1 MGQTAAASSNLLG
14 IRLLGIG
21 LPSIR
26 ILCVTV
32 LAVSL
37 LAVSLLGIG
46 IHGIRGSEQIRTTGM
61 DYRSAGVDVEAGRA
75 FVERIRSSVEST
87 RRPEVVG
94 GLGGF
99 GGLCRLP
106 AGLKEPL
113 LVSGTDGV
121 GTKLELA
128 QAQGSHHGVGIDL
141 VAMCVNDVITS
152 GAQPLFFLDY
162 IATGKLSPAAMA
174 SVVEGIADGCRQ
186 SGCALLGGETAEMP
200 GFYSPGRY
208 DLAGFCV
215 AVVDAAELVDG
226 SAVQPGHRILA
237 VASSGVH
244 SNGFSLV
251 RRILEAQ
258 ALDPTV
264 TWPGSGSDSDSDSGS
279 DSGSGSGSVI
289 DALLTPTRIYW
300 DLVKALK
307 ASAIPIHGMAH
318 ITGGGLPENLPR
330 CLPAG
335 MHAVIDPLSWQRPA
349 LFQWLQQAGQI
360 PESDIWHTFN
370 LGVGYCLVLPATAV
384 DAALSVCQALG
395 HQAWELGEVAA
406 GPANGGA
413 PLAGLPF

>member
-1 MGQTAAASSNLLG
+1 
-14 IRLLGIG
+14 
-21 LPSIR
+21 
-26 ILCVTV
+26 
-32 LAVSL
+32 
-37 LAVSLLGIG
+37 
-46 IHGIRGSEQIRTTGM
+46 M
-61 DYRSAGVDVEAGRA
+61 DYRTAGVDVVAGRA

-106 AGLKEPL
+106 EGIRKPL

-128 QAQGSHHGVGIDL
+128 QAYGRHHGVGIDL

-162 IATGKLSPAAMA
+162 IATGKLAPEAMA

-200 GFYSPGRY
+200 GFYGPGRY

-215 AVVDAAELVDG
+215 AVVDEDALIDGRRVQAGDQLV
-226 SAVQPGHRILA
+226 A

-251 RRILEAQ
+251 RRILEAHAITEAA
-258 ALDPTV
+258 ALE
-264 TWPGSGSDSDSDSGS
+264 PGGVG
-279 DSGSGSGSVI
+279 VL
-289 DALLTPTRIYW
+289 DALLEPTVLYTALVQALLSAGV
-300 DLVKALK
+300 DL
-307 ASAIPIHGMAH
+307 HGMAH

-330 CLPAG
+330 ALPQG
-335 MHAVIDPLSWQRPA
+335 VHARLDCSSWERPA
-349 LFQWLQQAGQI
+349 LFRWLQEKGDV
-360 PESDIWHTFN
+360 PEEDLWNTFN
-370 LGVGYCLVLPATAV
+370 LGVGFVLVLPEAEVERAIGLCS
-384 DAALSVCQALG
+384 ASG
-395 HQAWELGEVAA
+395 HQAWRLGSVEPGSA
-406 GPANGGA
+406 GSE
-413 PLAGLPF
+413 PLAGLPY